1 MGGAGGFVLAASL
14 KHRCLQEVRLV
25 LVSYNESFTVRRRAA
40 QGCGPRRALTQQL
53 SSATCSEAVE
63 AHLNVTNASTCI
75 GCPSNT
81 HSLMASALDEIA
93 MSANVFRVLDF
104 AASLSSSS
112 SESKPKSRVS
122 HPRGRWGV
130 NSQPEHVE
138 YIRTVC
144 SCHDRI

>member
-1 MGGAGGFVLAASL
+1 
-14 KHRCLQEVRLV
+14 
-25 LVSYNESFTVRRRAA
+25 
-40 QGCGPRRALTQQL
+40 
-53 SSATCSEAVE
+53 
-63 AHLNVTNASTCI
+63 
-75 GCPSNT
+75 
-81 HSLMASALDEIA
+81 MASALDEIA

-138 YIRTVC
+138 YIRTSAPIPPQDGGANVGLR
-144 SCHDRI
+144 SWGPQSHAGKAAALAAHSRSFMRGESRREEGEERREER